1 MPTATLS
8 RRPGAAPATAEPDPA
23 SGTHPTR
30 REQTMLARQA
40 RQGDA
45 RSREAMILRNQRLAQ
60 AIAQQYAGRGLD
72 LEDLVQEGMVGL
84 VKAVDR
90 FDPERGVAFS
100 TYATY
105 WIHQS
110 IQRALDNGARLI
122 RIPAHLGPAVSAI
135 RRAASELSGGTAGLA
150 DPGAIAEAT
159 GIDPDTCSALLQ
171 ATAVPASVHAPVRA
185 DGNTLLEDF
194 LADPAAPDPEA
205 EAAREEVRE
214 RVHRLL
220 DLLPARERAVIR
232 ARFGFDGPPETLER
246 IAARYRLSHER
257 IRQIQVKA
265 LARLKRAGQLLRL
278 DVMARE
284 SELL

>member
-1 MPTATLS
+1 MPVAMLS
-8 RRPGAAPATAEPDPA
+8 RRSGVAPATAEPDPA

-45 RSREAMILRNQRLAQ
+45 PSRDAMILRNQRLVQ

-84 VKAVDR
+84 IRAVDK

-100 TYATY
+100 TYATW
-105 WIHQS
+105 WIRQS
-110 IQRALDNGARLI
+110 IQRAIDNTARLI
-122 RIPAHLGPAVSAI
+122 RIPAHLGPTVAAI

-150 DPGAIAEAT
+150 DPGAIASAT
-159 GIDPDTCSALLQ
+159 GIDLDACAALLR
-171 ATAVPASVHAPVRA
+171 ATAATASVHAPVRA

-194 LADPAAPDPEA
+194 LADPASPDPEA

-214 RVHRLL
+214 RVHRLM

-232 ARFGFDGPPETLER
+232 ARFGFDGPPETLEQ
-246 IAARYRLSHER
+246 IAQRYRLSGER
-257 IRQIQVKA
+257 IRQIQAKA
-265 LARLKRAGQLLRL
+265 LARLRRAGHLLRL
-278 DVMARE
+278 DALARE